1 MQVCEY
7 LKSRDAPYGYI
18 RVVEKNDGKKY
29 RVHGGIRW
37 STTVA
42 TFRSTDYTESVKN
55 RTPVFTEP
63 FVEGTKKVGS
73 ARINEYLTFDSTN
86 VQVLDI
92 DDQSAFETAY
102 PDISKQIDSAPHY
115 LSRNKRLK
123 HVFIE
128 IDWTGCRK
136 RKRIEGTN
144 QSCDWCA
151 GQSMWVRTDEMMVNA
166 GAQPLKVSGK
176 LFAPIRAKKKSSTKS
191 KKATIVKANA
201 STGVKNKEKKKPSM
215 QSDATVLKPEPEYID
230 NSVRGKCV
238 PTAEEMA
245 NGLGMISMK
254 YIDSYESWMKIGT
267 ILKKCYD
274 RVSAYKL
281 FEQFSRKSVKFPGR
295 AEVSHAFDNF
305 NVSADLHFATICYYI
320 KESVGPIEFHKW
332 RGAFLSVHD
341 MAAGDRVLAD
351 YFYTAMGCTHFRIT
365 DKNGGGYVYDDNKR
379 LWVKTCAQN
388 IANKVG
394 RFVAQQ
400 MKLCV
405 WRYKQECQEKDIELS
420 KERLRFLQGCI
431 VAMNSSQKSVQL
443 SKLVWDTPCYDPDFR
458 TNINSSPSELPIA
471 DGFVLC
477 LKTGATRLRT
487 PADLWSFELDV
498 STRVP
503 ENKAAQEKAFRFFQ
517 SVCKDDNDICTYLLE
532 VLGFSMTGRTDA
544 RTLWILY
551 GSGRNGKSTCMN
563 LMQLIL
569 KDMYAVLSESAL
581 IDQNKSGGGA
591 TPELMCLQ
599 TARCGVVSEIKEGSR
614 LDAKRVKWLT
624 GNEAITCRALYQDP
638 ITFIPKTKCLLLSN
652 HLPGFDSLDTA
663 MTDRVRVIP
672 FLARFEATKEN
683 GQFVR
688 SLEHID
694 VLNEIFRLLVHSCI
708 AYYERGELLPQ
719 PKIAQQATQSCN
731 KEQDT
736 VGMWLQEETEECD
749 TGVYFRHDAF
759 NCYEEWVAD
768 SEHVALT
775 KKKFFKACAKKGLSI
790 KKKSDLNTGKRSWAF
805 VGIRR
810 KESSASKEQG
820 EEELFSDDEPE
831 ISNST
836 TE

>member
-7 LKSRDAPYGYI
+7 LQTRETPYGYI
-18 RVVEKNDGKKY
+18 RVSETHNGTKY
-29 RVHGGIRW
+29 RVVGGIKW
-37 STTVA
+37 STTNK
-42 TFRSTDYTESVKN
+42 TFRSTDYSESIKN
-55 RTPVFTEP
+55 RTRQTSTP
-63 FVEGTKKVGS
+63 FVEGGTS
-73 ARINEYLTFDSTN
+73 ARDKRTNEYITFDSTD

-102 PDISKQIDSAPHY
+102 PDIAKQIDSAPHY

-136 RKRIEGTN
+136 RKRIEGGG
-144 QSCDWCA
+144 CDWCA
-151 GQSMWVRTDEMMVNA
+151 GQSMWVRAGEMMVNA
-166 GAQPLKVSGK
+166 DVAPLKVSGK

-191 KKATIVKANA
+191 KKAPAVKAKA
-201 STGVKNKEKKKPSM
+201 ATTVKKKKKPSV
-215 QSDATVLKPEPEYID
+215 QSDATVLKPEPEYMD
-230 NSVRGKCV
+230 TEVRGKCV
-238 PTAEEMA
+238 PTADEMA
-245 NGLGMISMK
+245 KGLNLISLK

-274 RVSAYKL
+274 RVTAYKL
-281 FEQFSRKSVKFPGR
+281 FEEFSRKSAKYPGR

-305 NVSADLHFATICYYI
+305 NVAANLHFATICYYI
-320 KESVGPIEFHKW
+320 KQSVGPIAFHKW
-332 RGAFLSVHD
+332 RGGFLTVHD
-341 MAAGDRVLAD
+341 MTAGDRVLAD

-365 DKNGGGYVYDDNKR
+365 DKNGAGYVYDDNKR

-405 WRYKQECQEKDIELS
+405 WRYKQDCQENDIEIS
-420 KERLRFLQGCI
+420 KDRLRFLQGCV
-431 VAMNSSQKSVQL
+431 VAMNTSQKSVQL

-458 TNINSSPSELPIA
+458 AEINSSPSELPIA
-471 DGFVLC
+471 GGFVLC

-498 STRVP
+498 STRAP
-503 ENKAAQEKAFRFFQ
+503 ENKVAQEKAFRFFQ

-581 IDQNKSGGGA
+581 IDQNKSSGGA

-638 ITFIPKTKCLLLSN
+638 VTFIPKTKCLLLSN

-672 FLARFEATKEN
+672 FLARFNATKEN

-694 VLNEIFRLLVHSCI
+694 VLNEIFRLLVNSCI

-736 VGMWLQEETEECD
+736 VGMWLTEETEECD

-759 NCYEEWVAD
+759 TDYEEWVAD
-768 SEHVALT
+768 SEHSGLT
-775 KKKFFKACAKKGLSI
+775 KKKFFKHCAKKGLSI
-790 KKKSDLNTGKRSWAF
+790 KKKTDLNTGKRSWAF

-810 KESSASKEQG
+810 KESSASKEQQG
-820 EEELFSDDEPE
+820 EEDMFSEDEQE
-831 ISNST
+831 ITNST